1 MENKYY
7 GMRCSGMSRSMN
19 RAGNCRFGCQAIEA
33 APVSVECTPDGQP
46 MVVGMAYVPM
56 QVLNTVYEPE
66 MGFRQGTIFPE
77 LDKPWLAG
85 GVNCG

>member
-7 GMRCSGMSRSMN
+7 GIRSSGMPRSMN
-19 RAGNCRFGCQAIEA
+19 RIGNSRCSCQAA
-33 APVSVECTPDGQP
+33 AAAAMPVECTPDGQP

-66 MGFRQGTIFPE
+66 EGFCIGTIFPE
-77 LDKPWLAG
+77 LNKPWLAG